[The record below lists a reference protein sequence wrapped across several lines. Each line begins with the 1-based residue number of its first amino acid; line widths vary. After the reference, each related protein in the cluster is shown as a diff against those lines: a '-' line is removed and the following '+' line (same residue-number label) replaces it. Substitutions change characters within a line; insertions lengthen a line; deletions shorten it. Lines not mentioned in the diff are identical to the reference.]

1 MENVSNISSE
11 EELLRLRNEGKVS
24 KTEYQD
30 LLATMRKTTKADFVG
45 PATETDKAKSR
56 RRLGMAAFA
65 MMLGGIILPAILVAL
80 ASNAHDAIVFS
91 LFPACSLEIGA
102 LVLGIMTRQEPFGK
116 AAIAISPI
124 VLIILTCLF
133 VLIA

>member
-30 LLATMRKTTKADFVG
+30 LLATMRKTTRADFVG

-56 RRLGMAAFA
+56 RVLGMAAFA
-65 MMLGGIILPAILVAL
+65 MMLGGIILPVILVAM
-80 ASNAHDAIVFS
+80 ASNALDAIVFS
-91 LFPACSLEIGA
+91 LFPACALEIGA
-102 LVLGIMTRQEPFGK
+102 FVLGIITRQEPFGK
-116 AAIAISPI
+116 ATIAISPI
-124 VLIILTCLF
+124 ILIILMCLF